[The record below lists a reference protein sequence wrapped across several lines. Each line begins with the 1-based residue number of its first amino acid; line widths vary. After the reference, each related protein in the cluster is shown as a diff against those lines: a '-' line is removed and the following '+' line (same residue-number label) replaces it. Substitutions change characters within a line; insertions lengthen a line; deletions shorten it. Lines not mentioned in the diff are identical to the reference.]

1 LARRNITFLYS
12 LFFLIDMT
20 RKPIV
25 AGMFYADDF
34 DKLSNQIND
43 SFHSKFGP
51 GALPVKKR
59 TKEIFGIIA
68 PHAGYQF
75 SGPGAA
81 WAYKEIAESKLADV
95 YIILGLSHSGFGS
108 CVSLEDWETPFGV
121 VKGDEGFIRALM
133 ANSGLKQDEDAHSQE
148 HSIEVQLPFLQF
160 VNKDYLKQLRIAPVI
175 VSEDRKYGEIAEAI
189 AKTIKQTGKKA
200 VIIASSD
207 FTHYGVNYG
216 FFPFSSDIKE
226 NMYKLDNGAIDEIK
240 KLNADGFLEYIDNTG
255 ATICGK
261 IPIAAAIAS
270 CTLLG
275 AKKAKLL
282 MYYTS
287 GDIVKDYSSAVGY
300 GAVVVG

>member
-1 LARRNITFLYS
+1 
-12 LFFLIDMT
+12 M

-81 WAYKEIAESKLADV
+81 WVYKEIAESRLADI
-95 YIILGLSHSGFGS
+95 YIILGLSHSGFSS
-108 CVSLEDWETPFGV
+108 CTSLEDWETPFGI
-121 VKGDEGFIRALM
+121 VKVDKDFQRVFM
-133 ANSGLKQDEDAHSQE
+133 ANSGLKQSEDAHANE

-160 VNKDYLKQLRIAPVI
+160 ANKDYLKQLRIAPII
-175 VSEDRKYGEIAEAI
+175 VSEDVNYEEIAQSI
-189 AKTIKQTGKKA
+189 AKTIEQTRKKA
-200 VIIASSD
+200 IIIASSD

-226 NMYKLDNGAIDEIK
+226 NMYKLDKEAIEEIK
-240 KLNADGFLEYIDNTG
+240 KLNADGFLEYIGNTG

-261 IPIAAAIAS
+261 IPIATAIAS
-270 CTLLG
+270 CKLLG

-282 MYYTS
+282 NYYTS

-300 GAVVVG
+300 GAISIE

>member
-1 LARRNITFLYS
+1 
-12 LFFLIDMT
+12 M

-25 AGMFYADDF
+25 AGTFYPSDF
-34 DKLSNQIND
+34 DELSNQIND

-59 TKEIFGIIA
+59 TKEILGIIA

-81 WAYKEIAESKLADV
+81 WAYKEIAESKLADI
-95 YIILGLSHSGFGS
+95 YIILGLSHSGSPS
-108 CVSLEDWETPFGV
+108 CVSLEDWETPFGI
-121 VKGDEGFIRALM
+121 VKVDQDFQKVLI
-133 ANSGLKQDEDAHSQE
+133 ANSGLKQNEEAHAQE

-160 VNKDYLKQLRIAPVI
+160 ANKDYLKQLRICPI
-175 VSEDRKYGEIAEAI
+175 IISEDKNYQQIAEAI
-189 AKTIKQTGKKA
+189 TKTIEQTGKKA

-207 FTHYGVNYG
+207 FTHYGINYG
-216 FFPFSSDIKE
+216 FFPFKDNIKE
-226 NMYKLDNGAIDEIK
+226 KMYELDKGAIEHIK
-240 KLNADGFLEYIDNTG
+240 NLDAEEFLKYIAETG

-261 IPIAAAIAS
+261 IPIATLIAS
-270 CTLLG
+270 CRLLG

-282 MYYTS
+282 QYLTS

-300 GAVVVG
+300 GAISIE